1 MICTQYVRLTPCQGR
16 IAWSDTL
23 ARPDLNMLFTLDALL
38 AEASVAG
45 AARRLRLSPSAM
57 SRALARLREATGDPL
72 LVRAGRGLV
81 ASPRAIELRESLSQ
95 LVHDAEAALRPVGK
109 LDPGRLERTF
119 TLRASE
125 GFVENFG
132 AGLLSRLAHEAPG
145 VRLHFLH
152 KLDKDSGPLRDGSVD
167 LETGV
172 VDKAIGPEV
181 RAQALFRDRHV
192 GVVRVGHPLSDGKV
206 TAARFAAARHVHVS
220 RRDGDK
226 GPIADA
232 LAGLGLEQH
241 VATIVGGFSA
251 ALALVRASDLVAC
264 VHERHTGVL
273 YAGMHRFEL
282 PVAIAPF
289 TVSLLWHPRLDG
301 DPAHRWLRGCLRGV
315 CAEPLAIA

>member
-1 MICTQYVRLTPCQGR
+1 
-16 IAWSDTL
+16 L
-23 ARPDLNMLFTLDALL
+23 ARPDLNLLFTLNVLL
-38 AEASVAG
+38 SEGSVAR
-45 AARRLRLSPSAM
+45 AARRLHLSPSAM

-72 LVRAGRGLV
+72 LVRAGRGLA
-81 ASPRAIELRESLSQ
+81 ASPRALELRESIGQ
-95 LVHDAEAALRPVGK
+95 LVHDAEAALRPAGK
-109 LDPGRLERTF
+109 LDLGQLDRTF

-132 AGLLSRLAHEAPG
+132 ARLLSRIAAEASG

-181 RAQALFRDRHV
+181 RAQALFRDRYV
-192 GVVRVGHPLSDGKV
+192 GVVRVGHPLSQGEM
-206 TAARFAAARHVHVS
+206 TPARFAAAKHVHVS
-220 RRDGDK
+220 RRDNDK
-226 GPIADA
+226 GPIDDA
-232 LAGLGLEQH
+232 LVGMGLQRQI
-241 VATIVGGFSA
+241 ATIVGGFSA

-273 YAGMHRFEL
+273 YEGMHSFAL
-282 PVAIAPF
+282 PLPIAPF

-301 DPAHRWLRGCLRGV
+301 DPAHRWLRGCVRGA
-315 CAEPLAIA
+315 CAEPLAAA

>member
-1 MICTQYVRLTPCQGR
+1 
-16 IAWSDTL
+16 L
-23 ARPDLNMLFTLDALL
+23 ARPDLNLLFTLDVLL
-38 AEASVAG
+38 AEGSVAR
-45 AARRLRLSPSAM
+45 AARRLHLSPSAM

-81 ASPRAIELRESLSQ
+81 ASPRALELRDAVSQ
-95 LVHDAEAALRPVGK
+95 LVHDAEAALRPAGK
-109 LDPGRLERTF
+109 PDLRQLERTF

-132 AGLLSRLAHEAPG
+132 ASLLSRMAEEAPG

-181 RAQALFRDRHV
+181 RAQALFSDRYV
-192 GVVRVGHPLSDGKV
+192 GVVRADHPLSKGEI
-206 TAARFAAARHVHVS
+206 TPARFAAAKHVHVS

-226 GPIADA
+226 GPVDEA
-232 LAGLGLEQH
+232 LAGMGLQRQ
-241 VATIVGGFSA
+241 VAVTVGGFSA

-273 YAGMHRFEL
+273 YAGMHRFTL
-282 PVAIAPF
+282 PLRIAPF
-289 TVSLLWHPRLDG
+289 TVSLLWHPRLNA
-301 DPAHRWLRGCLRGV
+301 DPAHRWLRGCVRAV
-315 CAEPLAIA
+315 CAEPLPAE